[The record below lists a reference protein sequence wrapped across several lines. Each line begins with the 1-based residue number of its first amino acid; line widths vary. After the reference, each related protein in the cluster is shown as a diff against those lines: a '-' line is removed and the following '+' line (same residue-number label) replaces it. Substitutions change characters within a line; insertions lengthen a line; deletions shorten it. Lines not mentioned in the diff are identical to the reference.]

1 MHAEEASPAYVH
13 ARFLLNSS
21 NHVSRSELTVFG
33 YAAGGS
39 SSSQRDRFA
48 RFTEVLGKRARVQIE
63 IFESASYEELATA
76 VVSGYVDVA
85 WLPPIPLIALAKH
98 GAVTPLASLHRDGR
112 STFQS
117 VLIVRADSRFRDP
130 RELRGA
136 RAAWVDRYSASGFV
150 VPRVALSHL
159 GIDARTAFSQQRF
172 WRSHD
177 TVARVIVAGR
187 ADFGATYAGTDE
199 TGEIV
204 RGAWLDVKGASD
216 AVRVLAVLG
225 EIPGDVVAVHSKMDM
240 SKKQRLT
247 EALVGISRDGS
258 TRLLANDAFGIEAF
272 RPFEDAGYV
281 ELRTLTEAA
290 SDVGLLDLD
299 ESADETGNFTVK

>member
-1 MHAEEASPAYVH
+1 LSQ
-13 ARFLLNSS
+13 
-21 NHVSRSELTVFG
+21 SELTVFG
-33 YAAGGS
+33 YGAGGS

-48 RFTEVLGKRARVQIE
+48 RFAEVLGKRARLDVQ
-63 IFESASYEELATA
+63 IFESSTYEELATA
-76 VVSGYVDVA
+76 VISGYVDVA

-98 GAVTPLASLHRDGR
+98 EAVTPLASLHRGGR

-117 VLIVRADSRFRDP
+117 VIIVRSDSRFRDP
-130 RELRGA
+130 RDLAGA

-159 GIDARTAFSQQRF
+159 GIDARTAFPQQRF

-187 ADFGATYAGTDE
+187 ADFGATYAGVDE
-199 TGEIV
+199 AGEIV

-216 AVRVLAVLG
+216 AVRVLATLG
-225 EIPGDVVAVHSKMDM
+225 EIPGDVVAAHARMPV

-247 EALVGISRDGS
+247 EALVGISRDGK
-258 TRLLANDAFGIEAF
+258 TRLLANDAFGVEEF
-272 RPFEDAGYV
+272 RPFEDSGYV

>member
-1 MHAEEASPAYVH
+1 VP
-13 ARFLLNSS
+13 
-21 NHVSRSELTVFG
+21 ELTVFG
-33 YAAGGS
+33 YGAGGS

-48 RFTEVLGKRARVQIE
+48 RFAEVLGKRTRLDVQ
-63 IFESASYEELATA
+63 IFESSSYEELATA

-85 WLPPIPLIALAKH
+85 WLPPIPFLALAKH
-98 GAVTPLASLHRDGR
+98 DTVTPLASLHRGGR
-112 STFQS
+112 SSFKS
-117 VLIVRADSRFRDP
+117 VIIVRADSRFRSPAD
-130 RELRGA
+130 LVGA

-159 GIDARTAFSQQRF
+159 GIDARTAFPQQRF

-177 TVARVIVAGR
+177 TVARVVIGGR
-187 ADFGATYAGTDE
+187 ADFGATYAGVDDE
-199 TGEIV
+199 SGEIV

-216 AVRVLAVLG
+216 VVRVLSILG
-225 EIPGDVVAVHSKMDM
+225 EIPGDVVAANAAMDAA
-240 SKKQRLT
+240 KKQRIT
-247 EALVGISRDGS
+247 EGLVGISRDGPS
-258 TRLLANDAFGIEAF
+258 RLLANDAFGIEEF
-272 RPFEDAGYV
+272 RAFEDAGYA

>member
-1 MHAEEASPAYVH
+1 M
-13 ARFLLNSS
+13 ART
-21 NHVSRSELTVFG
+21 ELTVFG
-33 YAAGGS
+33 YGAGGS

-48 RFTEVLGKRARVQIE
+48 RFVEVLGRRSRLEVE
-63 IFESASYEELATA
+63 IFESSSYEELATA

-98 GAVTPLASLHRDGR
+98 GAVTPLASLHRGGR

-117 VLIVRADSRFRDP
+117 VIIVRADSRFREARD
-130 RELRGA
+130 LVGA

-159 GIDARTAFSQQRF
+159 GIDARTAFPQQRF

-187 ADFGATYAGTDE
+187 ADFGATYAGVDE
-199 TGEIV
+199 SGEIV

-216 AVRVLAVLG
+216 AVRVLSVLG
-225 EIPGDVVAVHSKMDM
+225 EIPGDVVAAHARMDI

-247 EALVGISRDGS
+247 EGLVSISRDGK
-258 TRLLANDAFGIEAF
+258 TRLLANDAFGVEEF

>member
-1 MHAEEASPAYVH
+1 MA
-13 ARFLLNSS
+13 
-21 NHVSRSELTVFG
+21 RSELTIFG
-33 YAAGGS
+33 YSAGGS

-48 RFTEVLGKRARVQIE
+48 RFAEVLGKRSRLEVQ
-63 IFESASYEELATA
+63 IFESSSYEELATA

-98 GAVTPLASLHRDGR
+98 GSVTPLASLHRGGR

-117 VLIVRADSRFRDP
+117 VIIVRADSRFREP
-130 RELRGA
+130 RDLVGA

-159 GIDARTAFSQQRF
+159 GIDARSAFPQQRF

-187 ADFGATYAGTDE
+187 ADFGATYAGTSE
-199 TGEIV
+199 SGEIV

-216 AVRVLAVLG
+216 AVRVLSILG
-225 EIPGDVVAVHSKMDM
+225 EIPGDVVAAHARMDVG
-240 SKKQRLT
+240 KKQRIT
-247 EALVGISRDGS
+247 EALVGISRDGK
-258 TRLLANDAFGIEAF
+258 TRLLANDAFGVEEF

>member
-1 MHAEEASPAYVH
+1 MS
-13 ARFLLNSS
+13 
-21 NHVSRSELTVFG
+21 SELIVFG
-33 YAAGGS
+33 YGAGGS

-48 RFTEVLGKRARVQIE
+48 RFAEVLGKRTRLDVQ
-63 IFESASYEELATA
+63 IFESSSYEELGTA

-85 WLPPIPLIALAKH
+85 WLPPIPFLALAKH
-98 GAVTPLASLHRDGR
+98 DTVTPLASLHRGGR

-117 VLIVRADSRFRDP
+117 VIIVRDDSRFREP
-130 RELRGA
+130 RDLAGA

-159 GIDARTAFSQQRF
+159 GVDARTAFSQQRF

-177 TVARVIVAGR
+177 TVARVVAGGR
-187 ADFGATYAGTDE
+187 ADFGATYAGVDAN
-199 TGEIV
+199 GEIV

-216 AVRVLAVLG
+216 TIRVLALLG
-225 EIPGDVVAVHSKMDM
+225 EIPGDVVAAHAGMDAA
-240 SKKQRLT
+240 KKQRIT
-247 EALVGISRDGS
+247 EALLSISRDGK
-258 TRLLANDAFGIEAF
+258 TRLLANDAFGVEEFRAF
-272 RPFEDAGYV
+272 QDAGYT

-299 ESADETGNFTVK
+299 ASADETGSFTVK